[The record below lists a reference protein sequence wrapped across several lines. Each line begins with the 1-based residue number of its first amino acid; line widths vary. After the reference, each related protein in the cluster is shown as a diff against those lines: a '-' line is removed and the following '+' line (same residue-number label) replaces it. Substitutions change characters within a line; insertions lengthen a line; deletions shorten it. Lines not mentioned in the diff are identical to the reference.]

1 MCGKVLLLGY
11 EMLFDVA
18 HCLYLH
24 NNGNYS

>member
-1 MCGKVLLLGY
+1 MFGKLLLLGY
-11 EMLFDVA
+11 EMLFDVD